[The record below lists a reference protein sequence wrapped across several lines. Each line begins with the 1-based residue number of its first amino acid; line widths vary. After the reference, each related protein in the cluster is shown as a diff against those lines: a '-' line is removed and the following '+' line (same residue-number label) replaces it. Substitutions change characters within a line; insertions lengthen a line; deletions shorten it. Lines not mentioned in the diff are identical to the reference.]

1 MGSME
6 GLSRTVIHF
15 LLLFCIVCKCL
26 ASDLEATQKATLKID
41 ASPKLA
47 RKIPDTLL
55 GVFFEVS
62 CSFSIDTYL
71 MGFPDFYLVRPE

>member
-6 GLSRTVIHF
+6 GLPRTVIHF
-15 LLLFCIVCKCL
+15 LLLFCIVCKYL

-55 GVFFEVS
+55 RVFFEVS